1 MNLLNEKLKELRAEK
16 KLTQK
21 ELANFLSVPIP
32 TLSHWECGY
41 AEPSCDDII
50 TLCNFFNVS
59 TDYLLGRSDDFGC
72 VIASPT
78 APILSEEESNLLSL
92 FHKMTHAQKVRFMAY
107 GEGMVGIDVP
117 KFNA

>member
-1 MNLLNEKLKELRAEK
+1 MKNLKIARNESGYTQKSLALLLNISQQSYSDYENERTEPDLK
-16 KLTQK
+16 
-21 ELANFLSVPIP
+21 
-32 TLSHWECGY
+32 TLSKIADLLNC
-41 AEPSCDDII
+41 S
-50 TLCNFFNVS
+50 V
-59 TDYLLGRSDDFGC
+59 DYLLDRTDDFGS

-78 APILSEEESNLLSL
+78 APILSEEESNLLTL

>member
-1 MNLLNEKLKELRAEK
+1 MKNLKIARNESGYTQKSLALLLNISLQSYSDYENERTEPDLK
-16 KLTQK
+16 
-21 ELANFLSVPIP
+21 
-32 TLSHWECGY
+32 TLSKIADLLNC
-41 AEPSCDDII
+41 S
-50 TLCNFFNVS
+50 V
-59 TDYLLGRSDDFGC
+59 DYLLDRTDDFGS

-78 APILSEEESNLLSL
+78 APLLSEEESNLLTL